1 MSASKKSVR
10 AHKAKRGP
18 RSAHKAVVAKLPD
31 LDEIL
36 DAMYDAS
43 ALITVASDAVMAGDG
58 GAEACVLRIGVVALE
73 EVIDQF
79 EDAVLKFGQ
88 FRKSNGGAS

>member
-10 AHKAKRGP
+10 AHKAKRRP
-18 RSAHKAVVAKLPD
+18 KSAHKAVAKLPD

-43 ALITVASDAVMAGDG
+43 ALITVASDAVMDGDG

-73 EVIDQF
+73 EVIDQL
-79 EDAVLKFGQ
+79 EDAALKFDQ
-88 FRKSNGGAS
+88 FQKSNGAAA